1 MTDKPKRKFPL
12 RGATEAR
19 VHSPLLKGAS
29 RYKEVLEMIDRLKMD
44 KLMPYQEWVLKDMMT
59 VDKKNSYRR
68 KTCLLLISR
77 QNGKSF
83 LGRVRVIWGMFY
95 GGENKVIIM
104 SANRA
109 TSLMLFREIAWTI
122 ESTPE
127 LKAMTKAIRY
137 ANGGERIELLNGATL
152 DVISDNSSSPRGRTA
167 DLLWI
172 DEIREISEEGY
183 KAAVPVTR
191 ARANAQTFLTS
202 NAGDHFSS
210 VLNSL
215 VERAKDYP
223 PETFGYYEYS
233 APQYCKIDLASD
245 FFWKEA
251 VAPSNPAL
259 GYTITKESI
268 EEAIATNP
276 IEQTRTETLCQWI
289 DSLQSPWPHGVLEET
304 SDNTLEMTVGAY
316 TVFGFDVSPSRRNAS
331 LVAGQL
337 LPDGRIGIGIL
348 ETYSS
353 QMAIDELKMAA
364 SIKAWCD
371 IYHPRLVCFDKYAT
385 QTIADRLSQ
394 SGVICEDVSGQQ
406 FYKACGDFLEG
417 LVNHRVVHN
426 GQAELIQ
433 QMNNCAAKTNDSA
446 WRIIKRRSAGDI
458 SAPIGLSM
466 VVSKLMLPAPKPQ
479 IYTQTRPSILSN
491 LLTNAT
497 LYDYGSISQN

>member
-1 MTDKPKRKFPL
+1 MTDKPKKKLPL
-12 RGATEAR
+12 RGATEPR
-19 VHSPLLKGAS
+19 VHSPLLKGKSRAS
-29 RYKEVLEMIDRLKMD
+29 EVLDMITRLKMD
-44 KLMPYQEWVLKDMMT
+44 ELMPYQKFVLNQMLM
-59 VDKKNSYRR
+59 VNKKNQYRI
-68 KTCLLLISR
+68 KTALLLISR
-77 QNGKSF
+77 QNGKSH
-83 LGRVRVIWGMFY
+83 LGRVRIIWGMFY
-95 GGENKVIIM
+95 GGEKKLIIM

-109 TSLMLFREIAWTI
+109 TSLMLFREIAWII

-167 DLLWI
+167 DFLWI
-172 DEIREISEEGY
+172 DEIREISEDGY

-210 VLNSL
+210 VLNGL

-223 PETFGYYEYS
+223 PETYGYYEYS
-233 APQYCKIDLASD
+233 APQYCKIDITSD
-245 FFWKEA
+245 YFWRSA

-259 GYTITKESI
+259 GYIITKESI

-304 SDNTLEMTVGAY
+304 SDNTLEMAVGAY
-316 TVFGFDVSPSRRNAS
+316 TVFAFDVSPSRRNGS

-371 IYHPRLVCFDKYAT
+371 IYKPRLVCFDKYAT
-385 QTIADRLSQ
+385 QTIADRLLQ
-394 SGVICEDVSGQQ
+394 AGVMCEDVSGQQ

-433 QMNNCAAKTNDSA
+433 QMNNCAAKVNDSA
-446 WRIIKRRSAGDI
+446 WRIIKRKSAGDI
-458 SAPIGLSM
+458 SAPIGLAM
-466 VVSKLMLPAPKPQ
+466 CVSKLMLPAPKPQ
-479 IYTQTRPSILSN
+479 II
-491 LLTNAT
+491 A
-497 LYDYGSISQN
+497 

>member
-1 MTDKPKRKFPL
+1 MTDKPKRVQPL

-19 VHSPLLKGAS
+19 VHSPLLKGKS
-29 RYKEVLEMIDRLKMD
+29 RYKEVLDMVERLKMD
-44 KLMPYQEWVLKDMMT
+44 KLMPYQEWVLKDMMA
-59 VDKKNSYRR
+59 VDKKNNYRR
-68 KTCLLLISR
+68 KTSLLLVSR
-77 QNGKSF
+77 QNGKSH

-95 GGENKVIIM
+95 GDEKKVIIM

-109 TSLMLFREIAWTI
+109 TSLMLFREIAWII

-167 DLLWI
+167 DFLWI
-172 DEIREISEEGY
+172 DEIREISEDGY

-210 VLNSL
+210 VLNGL

-233 APQYCKIDLASD
+233 APQYCKIDISSD
-245 FFWKEA
+245 YFWRTA

-276 IEQTRTETLCQWI
+276 IEQTRTESLTQWI

-304 SDNTLEMTVGAY
+304 SDNTLEMAPGAY

-331 LVAGQL
+331 LVAGQI

-348 ETYSS
+348 ETYTS

-371 IYHPRLVCFDKYAT
+371 LYRPRLVCYDKYAT

-394 SGVICEDVSGQQ
+394 AGVMCEDVSGQQ

-426 GQAELIQ
+426 GMEELIQ
-433 QMNNCAAKTNDSA
+433 QMNNCAAKVNDSA
-446 WRIIKRRSAGDI
+446 WRIIKRKSAGDI
-458 SAPIGLSM
+458 SAPIGLAM

-479 IYTQTRPSILSN
+479 IYS
-491 LLTNAT
+491 
-497 LYDYGSISQN
+497 

>member
-1 MTDKPKRKFPL
+1 MTEKPKRKLPL
-12 RGATEAR
+12 RGATEPR
-19 VHSPLLKGAS
+19 VHSPILKGKSRAS
-29 RYKEVLEMIDRLKMD
+29 EVLEMVERLKMD
-44 KLMPYQEWVLKDMMT
+44 PLMPYQKHVLNQMLM
-59 VDKKNSYRR
+59 VDKKNNYRI
-68 KTCLLLISR
+68 KTALLLISR

-95 GGENKVIIM
+95 GGEKKIIIM

-167 DLLWI
+167 DFLWI
-172 DEIREISEEGY
+172 DEIREISEDGY

-223 PETFGYYEYS
+223 PETYGYYEYS
-233 APQYCKIDLASD
+233 APQYCKIDIASD
-245 FFWKEA
+245 SFWRTA

-259 GYTITKESI
+259 GFTITKESI

-289 DSLQSPWPHGVLEET
+289 DSLQSPWPHGILEET
-304 SDNTLEMTVGAY
+304 SDNTLEMAPGAY
-316 TVFGFDVSPSRRNAS
+316 TVFGFDVSPSRRNGS

-364 SIKAWCD
+364 SIKSYCD
-371 IYHPRLVCFDKYAT
+371 LYKPRLVGFDKYAT

-394 SGVICEDVSGQQ
+394 SGVMCEDVSGQQ
-406 FYKACGDFLEG
+406 FYKACGDLLEG

-426 GQAELIQ
+426 GQEELIQ
-433 QMNNCAAKTNDSA
+433 QFNNCAAKVNDSA
-446 WRIIKRRSAGDI
+446 WRIIKRKSAGDI
-458 SAPIGLSM
+458 SAIIGIAM

-479 IYTQTRPSILSN
+479 IYS
-491 LLTNAT
+491 
-497 LYDYGSISQN
+497 

>member
-1 MTDKPKRKFPL
+1 
-12 RGATEAR
+12 
-19 VHSPLLKGAS
+19 
-29 RYKEVLEMIDRLKMD
+29 MITRLKMD
-44 KLMPYQEWVLKDMMT
+44 ELMPYQKFVLNQMLM
-59 VDKKNSYRR
+59 VNKKNQYRI
-68 KTCLLLISR
+68 KTALLLISR
-77 QNGKSF
+77 QNGKSH
-83 LGRVRVIWGMFY
+83 LGRVRIIWGMFY
-95 GGENKVIIM
+95 GGEKKLIIM

-109 TSLMLFREIAWTI
+109 TSLMLFREIAWII

-167 DLLWI
+167 DFLWI
-172 DEIREISEEGY
+172 DEIREISEDGY

-210 VLNSL
+210 VLNGL

-233 APQYCKIDLASD
+233 APQYCKIDITSD
-245 FFWKEA
+245 WFWRNA

-259 GYTITKESI
+259 NYIITKESI

-304 SDNTLEMTVGAY
+304 SDNTLEMSVGAY
-316 TVFGFDVSPSRRNAS
+316 TVFAFDVSPSRRNGS

-371 IYHPRLVCFDKYAT
+371 IYKPRLVCYDKYAT

-394 SGVICEDVSGQQ
+394 AGVMTEDVSGQQ
-406 FYKACGDFLEG
+406 FYKACGDLLEG

-433 QMNNCAAKTNDSA
+433 QMNNCAAKVNDSA
-446 WRIIKRRSAGDI
+446 WRIIKRKSAGDI
-458 SAPIGLSM
+458 SAPIGLAM

-479 IYTQTRPSILSN
+479 II
-491 LLTNAT
+491 A
-497 LYDYGSISQN
+497 

>member
-1 MTDKPKRKFPL
+1 MTDKPKRVQPL
-12 RGATEAR
+12 RGATEPR
-19 VHSPLLKGAS
+19 VHSPLLKGKS
-29 RYKEVLEMIDRLKMD
+29 RAGEVLEMIERLKMD
-44 KLMPYQEWVLKDMMT
+44 ELMPYQKFVLNQMLM
-59 VDKKNSYRR
+59 VNKKNQYRI
-68 KTCLLLISR
+68 KTALLLISR
-77 QNGKSF
+77 QNGKSH
-83 LGRVRVIWGMFY
+83 LGRVRIIWGMFY
-95 GGENKVIIM
+95 GGEKKLIIM

-109 TSLMLFREIAWTI
+109 TSLMLFREIAWII

-167 DLLWI
+167 DFLWI
-172 DEIREISEEGY
+172 DEIREISEDGY

-210 VLNSL
+210 VLNGL

-233 APQYCKIDLASD
+233 APQYCKIDITSD
-245 FFWKEA
+245 WFWRNA

-259 GYTITKESI
+259 NYIITKESI

-304 SDNTLEMTVGAY
+304 SDNTLEMAVGAY
-316 TVFGFDVSPSRRNAS
+316 TVFAFDVSPSRRNGS

-371 IYHPRLVCFDKYAT
+371 IYKPRLVCFDKYAT

-394 SGVICEDVSGQQ
+394 AGVMTEDVSGQQ
-406 FYKACGDFLEG
+406 FYKACGDLLEG

-433 QMNNCAAKTNDSA
+433 QMNNCAAKVNDSA
-446 WRIIKRRSAGDI
+446 WRIIKRKSAGDI
-458 SAPIGLSM
+458 SAPIGLAM

-479 IYTQTRPSILSN
+479 II
-491 LLTNAT
+491 A
-497 LYDYGSISQN
+497 

>member
-1 MTDKPKRKFPL
+1 MTDKPKRVQPL
-12 RGATEAR
+12 RGATEPR
-19 VHSPLLKGAS
+19 VHSPLLKGKS
-29 RYKEVLEMIDRLKMD
+29 RYKEILDMVDRLKMD
-44 KLMPYQEWVLKDMMT
+44 KLMPYQEFVLKDMMA
-59 VDKKNSYRR
+59 VDKKNNYRR
-68 KTCLLLISR
+68 KTSLLLISR
-77 QNGKSF
+77 QNGKSH

-95 GGENKVIIM
+95 GDEKKVIIM

-109 TSLMLFREIAWTI
+109 TSLMLFREIAWII

-137 ANGGERIELLNGATL
+137 ANGGERIELLNGSTL

-167 DLLWI
+167 DFLWI
-172 DEIREISEEGY
+172 DEIREISEDGY

-210 VLNSL
+210 VLNGL

-233 APQYCKIDLASD
+233 APQYCKIDITSD
-245 FFWKEA
+245 YFWRSA

-259 GYTITKESI
+259 GYIITKESI

-304 SDNTLEMTVGAY
+304 SDNTLEMAVGSY
-316 TVFGFDVSPSRRNAS
+316 TVFAFDVSPSRRNGS

-371 IYHPRLVCFDKYAT
+371 IYKPRLVCFDKYAT

-394 SGVICEDVSGQQ
+394 AGVMTEDVSGQQ
-406 FYKACGDFLEG
+406 FYKACGDLLEG

-433 QMNNCAAKTNDSA
+433 QMNNCAAKVNDSA
-446 WRIIKRRSAGDI
+446 WRIIKRKSAGDI
-458 SAPIGLSM
+458 SAPIGLAM

-479 IYTQTRPSILSN
+479 II
-491 LLTNAT
+491 A
-497 LYDYGSISQN
+497 

>member
-1 MTDKPKRKFPL
+1 MTNKTKTSQPL
-12 RGATEAR
+12 RGATEPR
-19 VHSPLLKGAS
+19 VHSPLLKGKS
-29 RYKEVLEMIDRLKMD
+29 RYKEILDMVDRLKMD
-44 KLMPYQEWVLKDMMT
+44 KLMPYQEFVLKDMMA
-59 VDKKNSYRR
+59 VNAKGSYRR
-68 KTCLLLISR
+68 KTSLLLISR
-77 QNGKSF
+77 QNGKSH

-95 GGENKVIIM
+95 GGEKKVIIM

-109 TSLMLFREIAWTI
+109 TSLMLFREIAWII

-137 ANGGERIELLNGATL
+137 ANGGERIELLNGSTL

-167 DLLWI
+167 DFLWI

-210 VLNSL
+210 VLNGL

-233 APQYCKIDLASD
+233 APQYCKIDITSD
-245 FFWKEA
+245 YFWREA
-251 VAPSNPAL
+251 VAHSNPAL
-259 GYTITKESI
+259 GYIITKESI

-304 SDNTLEMTVGAY
+304 SDNTLEMSVGAY
-316 TVFGFDVSPSRRNAS
+316 TVFAFDVSPSRRNGS
-331 LVAGQL
+331 LVAGQI

-371 IYHPRLVCFDKYAT
+371 IYKPRLVCYDKYAT

-394 SGVICEDVSGQQ
+394 AGVMTEDVSGQQ
-406 FYKACGDFLEG
+406 FYKACGDLLEG

-433 QMNNCAAKTNDSA
+433 QMNNCAAKVNDSA
-446 WRIIKRRSAGDI
+446 WRIIKRKSAGDI
-458 SAPIGLSM
+458 SAPIGLAM

-479 IYTQTRPSILSN
+479 IIT
-491 LLTNAT
+491 
-497 LYDYGSISQN
+497 

>member
-1 MTDKPKRKFPL
+1 MTDKPKKKLPL
-12 RGATEAR
+12 RGATQPR
-19 VHSPLLKGAS
+19 VHSPLLKGKSRAS
-29 RYKEVLEMIDRLKMD
+29 EVLEMIERLKMD
-44 KLMPYQEWVLKDMMT
+44 ELMPYQKWVLNQMMM
-59 VDKKNSYRR
+59 VDKKNLYRV
-68 KTCLLLISR
+68 KTALLLISR

-83 LGRVRVIWGMFY
+83 LGRVRIIWGMYY
-95 GGENKVIIM
+95 GGEKKLIIM

-167 DLLWI
+167 DFLWI

-210 VLNSL
+210 VLNGL

-233 APQYCKIDLASD
+233 APQYCKIDITSD
-245 FFWKEA
+245 SFWRNA

-259 GYTITKESI
+259 GFTITKESI

-289 DSLQSPWPHGVLEET
+289 DSLQSPWPHGILEET
-304 SDNTLEMTVGAY
+304 SDNTLEMAVGAY
-316 TVFGFDVSPSRRNAS
+316 TVFAFDVSPSRRNGS

-337 LPDGRIGIGIL
+337 MPDGRIGIGIL

-371 IYHPRLVCFDKYAT
+371 IYKPRLVCYDKYAT

-394 SGVICEDVSGQQ
+394 AGVMTEDVSGQQ
-406 FYKACGDFLEG
+406 FYKACGDLLEG

-433 QMNNCAAKTNDSA
+433 QMNNCAAKVNDSA
-446 WRIIKRRSAGDI
+446 WRIIKRKSAGDI
-458 SAPIGLSM
+458 SAPIGLAM

-479 IYTQTRPSILSN
+479 IIT
-491 LLTNAT
+491 
-497 LYDYGSISQN
+497 